1 MSKLVERAID
11 AAGLGPV
18 LSARRERSSMEGHVA
33 RLRAADLLA
42 LGALADRVRAEEV
55 GAEVRIYT
63 DAPLRGDTDAPLR
76 GDTDAPLRGDTDAPL
91 RGDTDAPPSG
101 DTDAPPSG
109 ETDAPAVVVLPREG
123 QELTGLDL
131 LREVAIARITASRGA
146 HVRIDWTRCGLE
158 LAQVALGFGADE
170 LLGFISTKRGLPI
183 ADDELAGVGK
193 KSKRELAQ
201 VVKRRELASYV
212 ERGGRVPVFIR
223 ADGSV
228 DAAEGVSP
236 AVDDAE
242 ATPSAVDAS
251 GPQTGPRAGTSEPP
265 AEPLKEAM

>member
-18 LSARRERSSMEGHVA
+18 LAARRDGGSMEGHVA

-42 LGALADRVRAEEV
+42 LGALADRVRAEDV
-55 GAEVRIYT
+55 GADVRIYT
-63 DAPLRGDTDAPLR
+63 EAPLRGDVGAP
-76 GDTDAPLRGDTDAPL
+76 
-91 RGDTDAPPSG
+91 S
-101 DTDAPPSG
+101 SE
-109 ETDAPAVVVLPREG
+109 ETGAPAVVVLPREG

-146 HVRIDWTRCGLE
+146 HVRIDWSRCGLE

-170 LLGFISTKRGLPI
+170 LLGFIATKRGLPI
-183 ADDELAGVGK
+183 ADDELVGVGK

-201 VVKRRELASYV
+201 VVKRKELASYV
-212 ERGGRVPVFIR
+212 VRGGRVPVFIR
-223 ADGSV
+223 ADGGV
-228 DAAEGVSP
+228 DAAEGGSP
-236 AVDDAE
+236 ALDEVDGAE
-242 ATPSAVDAS
+242 SAVDAS
-251 GPQTGPRAGTSEPP
+251 GPQTDPRADGSGPR

>member
-11 AAGLGPV
+11 AAGLGSV
-18 LSARRERSSMEGHVA
+18 LSARREGGSMDGHVA

-42 LGALADRVRAEEV
+42 LGALADRVRAEDV
-55 GAEVRIYT
+55 GADVRIY
-63 DAPLRGDTDAPLR
+63 
-76 GDTDAPLRGDTDAPL
+76 TDAPLRGDTDAPL

-101 DTDAPPSG
+101 DTGAL
-109 ETDAPAVVVLPREG
+109 AVVVLPREG

-170 LLGFISTKRGLPI
+170 LLGFIATKRGLPI

-228 DAAEGVSP
+228 DAADAVSS
-236 AVDDAE
+236 AVDE
-242 ATPSAVDAS
+242 SPESPSAVDAS

>member
-1 MSKLVERAID
+1 MGVAMSKLVERALD

-18 LSARRERSSMEGHVA
+18 LAARRDGGAMEGHVA

-42 LGALADRVRAEEV
+42 LGALADRVRAEDV
-55 GAEVRIYT
+55 GAAVRIYT
-63 DAPLRGDTDAPLR
+63 EAPRRGEAGDVGAPSSDEN
-76 GDTDAPLRGDTDAPL
+76 G
-91 RGDTDAPPSG
+91 
-101 DTDAPPSG
+101 
-109 ETDAPAVVVLPREG
+109 APAVVVLPREG

-170 LLGFISTKRGLPI
+170 LLGFIATKRGLPI
-183 ADDELAGVGK
+183 ADDELLGVGK
-193 KSKRELAQ
+193 KSQRELAQ

-212 ERGGRVPVFIR
+212 VRGGRVPVFFR
-223 ADGSV
+223 ADGGV
-228 DAAEGVSP
+228 DAAEGGSP
-236 AVDDAE
+236 ALDEVE
-242 ATPSAVDAS
+242 GTESALDAS
-251 GPQTGPRAGTSEPP
+251 GPQTDPRAEGSGPR